1 MGNNVFWISNRRN
14 CINGSV
20 SFWVLRTKLI
30 TSQNYTDLN
39 RRNNMSKQPSELIH
53 AMVLRELQDGIVRDG
68 LWAQAMVESGS
79 NTAMTQSIYI
89 RLRAASM
96 QDEAKNLLL
105 KQIQTGIKQD
115 NVKPKDFLSAL
126 DLKKK

>member
-1 MGNNVFWISNRRN
+1 
-14 CINGSV
+14 
-20 SFWVLRTKLI
+20 
-30 TSQNYTDLN
+30 
-39 RRNNMSKQPSELIH
+39 MSKQPSELIY
-53 AMVLRELQDGIVRDG
+53 AMVLREMQDGIVRDG
-68 LWAQAMVESGS
+68 LWAQAMVESGP
-79 NTAMTQSIYI
+79 NTAMTQAIYI

>member
-1 MGNNVFWISNRRN
+1 
-14 CINGSV
+14 
-20 SFWVLRTKLI
+20 
-30 TSQNYTDLN
+30 
-39 RRNNMSKQPSELIH
+39 
-53 AMVLRELQDGIVRDG
+53 
-68 LWAQAMVESGS
+68 
-79 NTAMTQSIYI
+79 
-89 RLRAASM
+89 LRAASM

>member
-1 MGNNVFWISNRRN
+1 
-14 CINGSV
+14 
-20 SFWVLRTKLI
+20 
-30 TSQNYTDLN
+30 
-39 RRNNMSKQPSELIH
+39 MSKQPSELIH
-53 AMVLRELQDGIVRDG
+53 AMVLREMQDGIVRDG
-68 LWAQAMVESGS
+68 LWAQAMVESGP
-79 NTAMTQSIYI
+79 NTAMTQAIYI

>member
-1 MGNNVFWISNRRN
+1 
-14 CINGSV
+14 
-20 SFWVLRTKLI
+20 
-30 TSQNYTDLN
+30 
-39 RRNNMSKQPSELIH
+39 MSKQPSELIH

-79 NTAMTQSIYI
+79 ITAMTQAVYI

>member
-1 MGNNVFWISNRRN
+1 
-14 CINGSV
+14 
-20 SFWVLRTKLI
+20 
-30 TSQNYTDLN
+30 
-39 RRNNMSKQPSELIH
+39 MSKQPSELIH

-68 LWAQAMVESGS
+68 LWAQAMVESGP
-79 NTAMTQSIYI
+79 NTAMTQAIYI

-115 NVKPKDFLSAL
+115 NLKPKDFLSAL

>member
-1 MGNNVFWISNRRN
+1 
-14 CINGSV
+14 
-20 SFWVLRTKLI
+20 
-30 TSQNYTDLN
+30 
-39 RRNNMSKQPSELIH
+39 MSKQPSELIH

-79 NTAMTQSIYI
+79 NTAMTQAVYI

-115 NVKPKDFLSAL
+115 NVKPKDFLSSL

>member
-1 MGNNVFWISNRRN
+1 
-14 CINGSV
+14 
-20 SFWVLRTKLI
+20 
-30 TSQNYTDLN
+30 
-39 RRNNMSKQPSELIH
+39 
-53 AMVLRELQDGIVRDG
+53 
-68 LWAQAMVESGS
+68 
-79 NTAMTQSIYI
+79 MTQSIYI

-126 DLKKK
+126 DLKKNKKP

>member
-1 MGNNVFWISNRRN
+1 MSRACTSILRKFSMSN
-14 CINGSV
+14 
-20 SFWVLRTKLI
+20 
-30 TSQNYTDLN
+30 
-39 RRNNMSKQPSELIH
+39 QPSELIH
-53 AMVLRELQDGIVRDG
+53 ALVLREMQDGIIRDG

-79 NTAMTQSIYI
+79 DTAVTKANYI

-96 QDEAKNLLL
+96 QDETRNMLL

>member
-1 MGNNVFWISNRRN
+1 
-14 CINGSV
+14 
-20 SFWVLRTKLI
+20 
-30 TSQNYTDLN
+30 
-39 RRNNMSKQPSELIH
+39 MSKQPSELIH

-79 NTAMTQSIYI
+79 NATMTQAVYI

>member
-1 MGNNVFWISNRRN
+1 
-14 CINGSV
+14 
-20 SFWVLRTKLI
+20 
-30 TSQNYTDLN
+30 
-39 RRNNMSKQPSELIH
+39 MSKQPSELIH

-79 NTAMTQSIYI
+79 NTSMTQAVYI

>member
-1 MGNNVFWISNRRN
+1 
-14 CINGSV
+14 
-20 SFWVLRTKLI
+20 
-30 TSQNYTDLN
+30 
-39 RRNNMSKQPSELIH
+39 MSKQPSELIH

-79 NTAMTQSIYI
+79 NPAMTQAVYI

-96 QDEAKNLLL
+96 QDEAKNLR
-105 KQIQTGIKQD
+105 IKQD

>member
-1 MGNNVFWISNRRN
+1 
-14 CINGSV
+14 
-20 SFWVLRTKLI
+20 
-30 TSQNYTDLN
+30 
-39 RRNNMSKQPSELIH
+39 MSKQPSELIH

-79 NTAMTQSIYI
+79 NTAMTQAFYI

>member
-1 MGNNVFWISNRRN
+1 
-14 CINGSV
+14 
-20 SFWVLRTKLI
+20 
-30 TSQNYTDLN
+30 
-39 RRNNMSKQPSELIH
+39 
-53 AMVLRELQDGIVRDG
+53 
-68 LWAQAMVESGS
+68 
-79 NTAMTQSIYI
+79 MTQAVYI